1 MLLYSL
7 TAFRLIFRRVHEI
20 LAVLTC
26 GVELRSRRRARGR
39 ALDLYSTTTD
49 TFNLPRSWPRVT
61 CKTANGREKRGADPR
76 VFSPQTA
83 SSRGRSSTD
92 MMRYKWYVSTCQHG
106 ETRPIPDH
114 CSTYNCIRQAP
125 FSCSCVRS
133 CVRRFMPLCHRQFR
147 MQMSGRPPA

>member
-1 MLLYSL
+1 MLFYFL

-20 LAVLTC
+20 LAVLT
-26 GVELRSRRRARGR
+26 GMELRSRRRARGR
-39 ALDLYSTTTD
+39 APDLYSTTTD

-61 CKTANGREKRGADPR
+61 CKTANGREKRGGAGIR

-83 SSRGRSSTD
+83 RSRGRSSTD
-92 MMRYKWYVSTCQHG
+92 MMRYKWYVSTCQHE

-125 FSCSCVRS
+125 FSCSSVQPCV
-133 CVRRFMPLCHRQFR
+133 RFMPLCHRQFR
-147 MQMSGRPPA
+147 MQMSSRPPA